1 MRSEVLAT
9 VLLFGFALTGC
20 GSIDTGGAGT
30 ASAAE
35 GGDPSRATA
44 ADGALPLTPGY
55 YNQGESCTDVSN
67 ASIVL
72 LGRTSINW
80 SRAAC
85 ALTAIEKIDATHW
98 KAMQSCKDIQSET
111 AEAPYPVLFEIAD
124 ETTFA
129 HRYEGS
135 AESATYRYC
144 AQSSLPEPWR
154 SNDISDLID

>member
-1 MRSEVLAT
+1 MRSGVFAT
-9 VLLFGFALTGC
+9 VLLFGCALTGC
-20 GSIDTGGAGT
+20 APDDTGGAG
-30 ASAAE
+30 AEIANE
-35 GGDPSRATA
+35 GGRPALAIAT
-44 ADGALPLTPGY
+44 DDVLPLTPGY

-85 ALTAIEKIDATHW
+85 DLTAIEKNDATHW

-111 AEAPYPVLFEIAD
+111 AEAPYPVFFEIAD